1 MKRIL
6 FVFCA
11 MLHMSLYSNAQDSGD
26 KLEFGLGISPA
37 LSWVNPSTKMVKSG
51 GTALKFGFG
60 ARLNFMLSSKYALGF
75 EFNLQNWGAKTHFDK
90 INVEHNGVTKTSNDF
105 NIDYKLR
112 YMEIPV
118 LLKMRTETK
127 NHLAYYGEFGGNI
140 GWLLSQL
147 ADIDSED
154 LSLEQV
160 NTKNPEDGDEF
171 KLFNADNG
179 TTEYDYEINSL
190 KLGLIFGGG
199 VHYHLDNNSKIE
211 MGLRYHLGLT
221 DIYNEDKWQATNH
234 AIALNLAFI
243 F

>member
-6 FVFCA
+6 FDFCA
-11 MLHMSLYSNAQDSGD
+11 LLLLNQYSYAQDSD
-26 KLEFGLGISPA
+26 QKLEFGLGISPA
-37 LSWVNPSTKMVKSG
+37 FSWVNPTTKMVKSG
-51 GTALKFGFG
+51 GSTLKFGFG

-90 INVEHNGVTKTSNDF
+90 INVEQKGVTKTSSDF
-105 NIDYKLR
+105 NMDYKLR

-127 NHLAYYGEFGGNI
+127 NNIAYYGEFGGNI

-147 ADIDSED
+147 ADIESDE

-179 TTEYDYEINSL
+179 TTEYDYAINSL
-190 KLGLIFGGG
+190 KIGLIFGGG
-199 VHYHLDNNSKIE
+199 IHYHLDNNSKVE
-211 MGLRYHLGLT
+211 LGLRYHLGLT
-221 DIYNEDKWQATNH
+221 DIYNEAKWQGTNH
-234 AIALNLAFI
+234 ALALNLGFI